1 MRKFAIL
8 ASLFLLLVS
17 GTALC
22 ATVSS
27 ASLGGFYS
35 YEQITQKF
43 SKGNSEDTRAGTT
56 IGLALRGSTFF
67 KNTGKFGL
75 RYDVR
80 AGKMLDL
87 SVDGQPVDSLGT
99 IGMDLGVGVAYQRS
113 VTYVSYIEAGL
124 GVRATGGLRDYTQGG
139 ADMVDNHA
147 FLAVAAFLDYNHAL
161 LNKLVL
167 NVGANAKMPLIGYA
181 VAGAKN
187 SPTEGAVSVSGIE
200 ISPYVGVSYVF

>member
-8 ASLFLLLVS
+8 TSLFLLAASTTLF
-17 GTALC
+17 

-43 SKGNSEDTRAGTT
+43 NKSSVEDKIAGST

-80 AGKMLDL
+80 AGKMLNLTVDGE
-87 SVDGQPVDSLGT
+87 SVDTLGT
-99 IGMDLGVGVAYQRS
+99 IGMDLGVGVAYQRP

-139 ADMVDNHA
+139 TDMVDNHA
-147 FLAVAAFLDYNHAL
+147 FFAVAAFLDYNHAL
-161 LNKLVL
+161 LNKLML
-167 NVGANAKMPLIGYA
+167 NIGANAKMPLIGY
-181 VAGAKN
+181 VQAGAKS
-187 SPTEGAVSVSGIE
+187 SPTEGAVTMSGVE
-200 ISPYVGVSYVF
+200 ISPYVALSYLF